1 MAPITGFQNSFSGTL
16 TKVKMNRGVIQ
27 RRNDAETD
35 WQNFEGRVLPIVSAD
50 AREKI
55 GRS

>member
-16 TKVKMNRGVIQ
+16 TKVKMNRGILQ
-27 RRNDAETD
+27 RRNDAETG
-35 WQNFEGRVLPIVSAD
+35 WQNFEGKVLPIVSTE

-55 GRS
+55 GCS